1 MFARTKPAMLLL
13 SLSLLCLL
21 AAGSALALD
30 AQVVP
35 AEHPEKVEIGKELIL
50 RFDIQWPSQSSLDA
64 SSLQIEANAG
74 EDGEF
79 FSTPYPPKVVD
90 SQKGRARVEWA
101 APLPDDLKPG
111 DRALAL
117 QIRATDAAGA
127 PIIGTWSGSIK
138 VDFGDEWSANRIQNF
153 IDERGMFLF
162 LLLLF
167 GFGLLMSLSPCI
179 YPMIPITL
187 AVIGAQSKEK
197 GVLHGLTMSLT
208 YVIGMALVYAIIG
221 YLSATAAS
229 GIIAF
234 MQSPVVMIP
243 VAILLLLLSLSMFG
257 AYELQAPQFM
267 RDKLG
272 GPGGGQRTGLVGVF
286 LMGMVAGLIASPCVG
301 PFLGGLLLML
311 ATTGNGLLAF
321 VSLFIFGLGMGVLL
335 VAVGT
340 FPALLG
346 SLPQAG
352 GWMET
357 LNRGMGLLLVGMA
370 LYFLRPAVVIPAVY
384 FFPLV
389 AVILVIVAN
398 FMGAFDSQGP
408 GTGWWDRTRRALGIM
423 VFITGVML
431 FVGSNLQN
439 GFLGKAW
446 RSVLAD
452 SIPETVAVSGGAPL
466 AVAQGTSEVALTQAV
481 SEPLPH
487 KVPWELVAT
496 GNGVKAFIDG
506 KRAEAKAAG
515 KPMMIDFWAS
525 WCVYCKKLDKAVWNQ
540 PEVVKE
546 SLRFVTVKVDA
557 TKADDEEMTAIKEQY
572 KVPGLPR
579 VIFIDSRGEVLH
591 GRTSAFKHPDEM
603 LEIMKS
609 IR

>member
-1 MFARTKPAMLLL
+1 MKTIVLLILPLCLLL
-13 SLSLLCLL
+13 SAGQ
-21 AAGSALALD
+21 AAGIE
-30 AQVVP
+30 AQVTPVEP
-35 AEHPEKVEIGKELIL
+35 ADSHEIGKEIIL
-50 RFDIQWPSQSSLDA
+50 LLDLTWDSGAPLDTGSLR
-64 SSLQIEANAG
+64 IETATEG
-74 EDGEF
+74 EEYFG
-79 FSTPYPPKVVD
+79 TPYPTQVTENKA
-90 SQKGRARVEWA
+90 GRARIEWA
-101 APLPDDLKPG
+101 APLPEDLKPG
-111 DRALAL
+111 DRKLRLEIQA
-117 QIRATDAAGA
+117 QDTAGTA
-127 PIIGTWSGSIK
+127 VTGSWDSTLN

-197 GVLHGLTMSLT
+197 GVMHGLTMSLA

-272 GPGGGQRTGLVGVF
+272 GPGGGQRSGLVGVF
-286 LMGMVAGLIASPCVG
+286 VMGMVAGLIASPCVG

-321 VSLFIFGLGMGVLL
+321 VSLFIFGMGMGMLL
-335 VAVGT
+335 IAVGT

-370 LYFLRPAVVIPAVY
+370 LYFLRPGVVIPAPY
-384 FFPLV
+384 FYPLV
-389 AVILVIVAN
+389 GVILVVVSC

-408 GTGWWDRTRRALGIM
+408 GVTWWDRTRKGLGLL
-423 VFITGVML
+423 VFVAGLMA
-431 FVGSNLQN
+431 FVGSSLQY

-446 RSVLAD
+446 RSVLD
-452 SIPETVAVSGGAPL
+452 HTIPETVAVAGGAPL
-466 AVAQGTSEVALTQAV
+466 TMTEAAGSKQPEAVQK
-481 SEPLPH
+481 PLPD
-487 KVPWELVAT
+487 KVQWEIIAT
-496 GNGVKAFIDG
+496 GDNARAFIDG

-515 KPMMIDFWAS
+515 KPVMIDFWAT

-540 PEVVKE
+540 PEVVAE
-546 SLRFVTVKVDA
+546 SLRFVTIKVDA
-557 TKADDEEMTAIKEQY
+557 TKADDEEMTGIKEEF

-579 VIFIDSRGEVLH
+579 VIFIDSRGEILH
-591 GRTSAFKHPDEM
+591 GRSSAFKPAAEM
-603 LEIMKS
+603 LEVMKS